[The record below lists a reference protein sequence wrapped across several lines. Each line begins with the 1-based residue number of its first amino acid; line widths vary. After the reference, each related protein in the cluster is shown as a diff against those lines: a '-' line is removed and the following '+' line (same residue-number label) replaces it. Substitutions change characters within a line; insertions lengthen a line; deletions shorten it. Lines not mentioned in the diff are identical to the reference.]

1 MDRPCEGLGGTSRH
15 ARSFSIFAACQRK
28 EWVGCGHSLDIW
40 DQVLCYDELFGC
52 LMVLGGAAQLALEVY
67 GVMKSP
73 GLYFLFPCDFL
84 SFPTILE
91 TFFKSRFFDHKM
103 AQKRPKQAVF
113 GAGHA
118 PGPGS
123 LYGVMGGPQS
133 PQ

>member
-91 TFFKSRFFDHKM
+91 TFLNLDFLTTKWHKNG
-103 AQKRPKQAVF
+103 QNRLCL
-113 GAGHA
+113 
-118 PGPGS
+118 GPGTH
-123 LYGVMGGPQS
+123 LVLAAYTE
-133 PQ
+133 